1 MALGD
6 VHVLY
11 RIEQER
17 WVVKVE
23 GSNVSSLH
31 ESKWEAVS
39 VGRAKAFTSAGG
51 VELFVHALAPGQAHG
66 GIEHSPLPPSAL
78 RA

>member
-31 ESKWEAVS
+31 ETKWEAVRA
-39 VGRAKAFTSAGG
+39 GRAKVCTSAGN
-51 VELFVHALAPGQAHG
+51 VELLVHALPAAQTHGQ
-66 GIEHSPLPPSAL
+66 IEDSPA
-78 RA
+78 AA

>member
-31 ESKWEAVS
+31 ETKWEAVS
-39 VGRAKAFTSAGG
+39 AGRTRARTSAGG
-51 VELFVHALAPGQAHG
+51 VELLVHAFAPGQAHG
-66 GIEHSPLPPSAL
+66 QVEHSPSA
-78 RA
+78 A

>member
-11 RIEQER
+11 RMEQER

-31 ESKWEAVS
+31 ETKWEAVS
-39 VGRAKAFTSAGG
+39 AGRAKASMSAGG
-51 VELFVHALAPGQAHG
+51 VDLLVHALAPDEAHG
-66 GIEHSPLPPSAL
+66 QIEHSPAV
-78 RA
+78 A

>member
-23 GSNVSSLH
+23 GSDVSSLH
-31 ESKWEAVS
+31 ETKWEAVS
-39 VGRAKAFTSAGG
+39 AGRSKACTSAGG
-51 VELFVHALAPGQAHG
+51 VELLIHALAPAQAHG
-66 GIEHSPLPPSAL
+66 QIGPSPA
-78 RA
+78 AA

>member
-31 ESKWEAVS
+31 ETKWEAVS
-39 VGRAKAFTSAGG
+39 AGRSKARTSAGG
-51 VELFVHALAPGQAHG
+51 VELLIHALAPAQAHG
-66 GIEHSPLPPSAL
+66 QIGQSPA
-78 RA
+78 AA

>member
-11 RIEQER
+11 RIEQEQ
-17 WVVKVE
+17 WIVKVE

-31 ESKWEAVS
+31 ETKWEAVS
-39 VGRAKAFTSAGG
+39 VGRAKASTSAGG
-51 VELFVHALAPGQAHG
+51 VELVIHAPAPAQAHG
-66 GIEHSPLPPSAL
+66 QIGHSPA
-78 RA
+78 AA

>member
-11 RIEQER
+11 RIEQEQ
-17 WVVKVE
+17 WIVKVE

-31 ESKWEAVS
+31 ETKWEAVS
-39 VGRAKAFTSAGG
+39 AGRAKAGTSAGG
-51 VELFVHALAPGQAHG
+51 VELVIHALPPAQAHG
-66 GIEHSPLPPSAL
+66 QIGHSPA
-78 RA
+78 AA

>member
-11 RIEQER
+11 RSEQEQ

-31 ESKWEAVS
+31 ETKWEAVS
-39 VGRAKAFTSAGG
+39 AGRARAATSAGG
-51 VELFVHALAPGQAHG
+51 VDLLVHALAPGQAHG
-66 GIEHSPLPPSAL
+66 QVEHSPAV
-78 RA
+78 A

>member
-17 WVVKVE
+17 WLVKVE
-23 GSNVSSLH
+23 GSNVGSLH
-31 ESKWEAVS
+31 ETKWEAVS
-39 VGRAKAFTSAGG
+39 AGRAKASTSTGG
-51 VELFVHALAPGQAHG
+51 VELLVHAQAPAQEHGQ
-66 GIEHSPLPPSAL
+66 IDHSPA
-78 RA
+78 AAYAT